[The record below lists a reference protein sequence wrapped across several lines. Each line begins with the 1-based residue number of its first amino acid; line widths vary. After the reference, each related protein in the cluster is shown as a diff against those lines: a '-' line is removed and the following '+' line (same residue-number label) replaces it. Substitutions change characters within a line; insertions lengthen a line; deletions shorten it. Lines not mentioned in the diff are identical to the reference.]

1 MLKKLP
7 IININMP
14 KRRAY
19 NEIEFS
25 VVKALKK
32 FRKEGASVSQI
43 AIEAKTNWRTT
54 NEIIGRLRRWG
65 VVRLMKDD
73 RRLKNYRWDM

>member
-1 MLKKLP
+1 
-7 IININMP
+7 MP

-19 NEIEFS
+19 DEIELS
-25 VVKALKK
+25 VVNAIKK

-43 AIEAKTNWRTT
+43 SIEARTNWRTT

-65 VVRLMKDD
+65 VVRLMKDNK
-73 RRLKNYRWDM
+73 RLKIYKWSI

>member
-1 MLKKLP
+1 MS
-7 IININMP
+7 

-19 NEIEFS
+19 DEIESS
-25 VVKALKK
+25 VVNALKK

-43 AIEAKTNWRTT
+43 SIEAKTNWRTT
-54 NEIIGRLRRWG
+54 NEVIGRLRHWG

-73 RRLKNYRWDM
+73 KRLKIYKWNI

>member
-1 MLKKLP
+1 MD
-7 IININMP
+7 NMNMP

-19 NEIEFS
+19 DEIESS
-25 VVKALKK
+25 VVNALKK
-32 FRKEGASVSQI
+32 FRKGGASVSQI
-43 AIEAKTNWRTT
+43 SIEARTNWRTT

-73 RRLKNYRWDM
+73 KRLKIYRWNI